1 MSTSGKKI
9 MKKRQLD
16 EGRRLRQ
23 EYFDELGISS
33 DGNSSGDSSSTYKRT
48 ETSGNYTGKKA
59 MKERQLD
66 EGRRLRQ
73 QYLDGYRYMPNEMMA
88 PSEYLKKH
96 STNYAREY
104 AATKTKQPAAT
115 KASSRLTY
123 SGQSIILT
131 KKKFIEYFY

>member
-48 ETSGNYTGKKA
+48 EATVYK
-59 MKERQLD
+59 
-66 EGRRLRQ
+66 
-73 QYLDGYRYMPNEMMA
+73 GY
-88 PSEYLKKH
+88 
-96 STNYAREY
+96 
-104 AATKTKQPAAT
+104 KQD
-115 KASSRLTY
+115 
-123 SGQSIILT
+123 
-131 KKKFIEYFY
+131 